1 MSEPPFPNLDAEL
14 RRLRESSI
22 VHASLRRRPSW
33 FWPVLLVS
41 AICSGVGMGEA
52 FMAFGGNGSI
62 LTGLGLVL
70 VGLFGFNCCWPW
82 MWEEL

>member
-1 MSEPPFPNLDAEL
+1 MSESPFPDLDDEL

-41 AICSGVGMGEA
+41 AICFGVGMGEA
-52 FMAFGGNGSI
+52 FMAFRGNGSI

-82 MWEEL
+82 MWEER

>member
-1 MSEPPFPNLDAEL
+1 MRHSDLDAEL

-33 FWPVLLVS
+33 FWPTLIGS

-52 FMAFGGNGSI
+52 FMAFRGNGSI